1 MKKFYIIDASTILHR
16 SWHAIPHLKNNR
28 GETINAVYGFTSV
41 LLKILNQEKPPFLA
55 IAFDTKSPTFRHR
68 AYKEYKANR
77 VTQPP
82 EFYQQIPW
90 VKKILDSLELKSFTC
105 PGLEADDLIGA
116 LDEAKKQS
124 SQKLKSHI
132 ITGDLDLLQLV
143 KSETEV
149 CFLQQGLK
157 ANKIYNPFEVQ
168 KKFGVTPQHIT
179 DLKSLV
185 GDTADNIKGVKN
197 VGPKTAAFLIQKFEN
212 VENIYQYLTKNK
224 QKKDKK
230 FIKESLRKNLL
241 ESKDQVFLN
250 KKLVTIQKKAPN
262 VNPQIILECK
272 VKKLNLER
280 AFPVLKEIG
289 LKKFS
294 EKVKEMNQGLKQ
306 NKLF

>member
-1 MKKFYIIDASTILHR
+1 
-16 SWHAIPHLKNNR
+16 
-28 GETINAVYGFTSV
+28 
-41 LLKILNQEKPPFLA
+41 
-55 IAFDTKSPTFRHR
+55 
-68 AYKEYKANR
+68 
-77 VTQPP
+77 
-82 EFYQQIPW
+82 
-90 VKKILDSLELKSFTC
+90 
-105 PGLEADDLIGA
+105 
-116 LDEAKKQS
+116 
-124 SQKLKSHI
+124 
-132 ITGDLDLLQLV
+132 V

-168 KKFGVTPQHIT
+168 KKFGVTPQQIT